1 MKPLGVTMPFAV
13 PDREYIALAKFLNA
27 VENECGVKM
36 AGLQPLDHNRSGL
49 MLEMTGKNCSYEL
62 HWQNGIMTL
71 GRVLT
76 LGRVYQGKRER
87 VFQGSP
93 SVEANWSKMLAAVRG
108 CEQRMKA
115 EANLPPADRGVR
127 FDLEALK
134 RNYRPKFD
142 RSRQLR
148 M

>member
-1 MKPLGVTMPFAV
+1 MKPLGFTAPFAI
-13 PDREYIALAKFLNA
+13 PDREYLALAKFSNA
-27 VENECGVKM
+27 VEEYGIKM
-36 AGLQPLDHNRSGL
+36 AALHPLDNKRSGL
-49 MLEMTGKNCSYEL
+49 VLEMTGKNCSYEL
-62 HWQNGIMTL
+62 CWENGVMTL
-71 GRVLT
+71 GRSY
-76 LGRVYQGKRER
+76 RGKRER

-93 SVEANWSKMLAAVRG
+93 SVEANWNKMLETVRG

-127 FDLEALK
+127 FDVEALK
-134 RNYRPKFD
+134 RNYRPQFD